1 MTRQLDF
8 MFKCIFNETRK
19 VHEQL
24 LSGTELTPVQCLII
38 ELLGSRKDKTASQKE
53 IEQFLMVQHSTV
65 SGIIKRME
73 QKGLVRCIPNESD
86 RRIKDV
92 TLTEKADQFKDAFYQ
107 CNLIVQ
113 QQLTKGMSESD
124 KQELL
129 RLLTIVLSN
138 FKN

>member
-1 MTRQLDF
+1 